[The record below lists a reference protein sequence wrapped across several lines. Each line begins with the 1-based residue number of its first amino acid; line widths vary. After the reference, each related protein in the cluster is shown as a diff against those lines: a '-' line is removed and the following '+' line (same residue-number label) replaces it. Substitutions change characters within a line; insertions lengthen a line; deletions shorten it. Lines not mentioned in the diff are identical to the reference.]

1 MTELITPSTLNEDV
15 TLVYSKNN
23 CVKCKQTKMLME
35 RSNIPYKEVNIEES
49 GLFEEYIDMLKDG
62 DDAGLAMPVVV
73 PAQSTQLERW
83 NDFRPTNIKALALAQ
98 KS

>member
-62 DDAGLAMPVVV
+62 SEAALAMPVVI
-73 PAQSTQLERW
+73 PAKSTQLDRW
-83 NDFRPTNIKALALAQ
+83 TDFRPTNIKALGLAL

>member
-1 MTELITPSTLNEDV
+1 
-15 TLVYSKNN
+15 
-23 CVKCKQTKMLME
+23 
-35 RSNIPYKEVNIEES
+35 
-49 GLFEEYIDMLKDG
+49 MLKDG

-83 NDFRPTNIKALALAQ
+83 NDFRPTNIKALALAL